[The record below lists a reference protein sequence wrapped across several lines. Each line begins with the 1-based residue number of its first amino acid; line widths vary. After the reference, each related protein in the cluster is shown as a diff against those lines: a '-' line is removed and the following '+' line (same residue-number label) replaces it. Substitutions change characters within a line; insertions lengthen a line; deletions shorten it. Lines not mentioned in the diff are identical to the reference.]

1 MQEVEEYINTAYKYL
16 GLIADQNRFCYAG
29 EGKEPLKLNKK
40 NNALAITQARVNK
53 ADDFQSLQEI
63 ISNYEIAHKIRPIK
77 GIGIWLGTVDNIT
90 LCGIDIDQCIDDAG
104 KLSEEARK
112 AVELVKTYTELS
124 ISGKGLHML
133 LMCKGQ
139 VKEPYVN
146 KKKFEM
152 YYNSIG
158 RYFTLS
164 LNHLEG
170 TPTQIREV
178 TEEEIHELG
187 EQLKEVF
194 KLDEKGQKL
203 VYEPIKICS
212 SLSKEHMDV
221 FAQKVLPL
229 LDEMKKNYPKLGK
242 LLDGDISDYPSHSEA
257 DAGLTH
263 YLMMAC
269 RDAGLDQD
277 EAGAFCLNYYRFLPL
292 YRPKWD
298 KKHSS
303 SGETY
308 GELTV
313 KKALA
318 HIFEVMTVEE
328 AIITDFWRLYDF
340 WMHPL
345 SGNMII
351 ELRETGE
358 IKGEITQGKGLHGIS
373 VLNDIINTLIMKNQY
388 VKQVIIDTK
397 GKVRPKVQQIKD
409 NLIANLAKDYE
420 PFFRYT
426 RGRITGCGYLIIDA
440 NHIVKLDAKT
450 GSWRIIKKSEIQGD
464 NDLIQ
469 DSLKPYLANPKRT
482 LYYPTMEPLSKEKKK
497 EVIQRLRKIMVNLD
511 DINFNLFLLYLFSTL
526 RCYDPKP
533 ILYLSGTAGSGK
545 TFIAQD
551 ILQEIFDRDT
561 GLSLGISSRGTERDL
576 IGSIN
581 SYIVVFDNKS
591 KEFSEEISNILCT
604 MSTARFGRILIRR
617 LFHSSPQ
624 ECYLNCM
631 IILTGIDLKIN
642 RKDLAQRIW
651 RINTELAPELRKS
664 TVELR
669 NEIKEL
675 VPELLAIVLDSAAKS
690 IKYEAHPEADS
701 HHEFIRQVVEAAK
714 QDVRHIEALGFS
726 IRGLL
731 EIFDEEEIKQMVD
744 EMIIEKQEVMEEAAI
759 FDTSAPFTEVMVAFL
774 NTLKMQGKDEFRV
787 SASRFYELFRDNLE
801 VIIPHIKPSLQGR
814 TTEEIIEILDL
825 PRNAISMGIALRD
838 FKSNTNLA
846 RKYQI
851 TKYRTNSER
860 GYVIK
865 IL

>member
-1 MQEVEEYINTAYKYL
+1 MQDYINKAEQYL
-16 GLIADQNRFCYAG
+16 GEIAGQNRFCFAG
-29 EGKEPLKLNKK
+29 ESKEPLRVNRKDKSML
-40 NNALAITQARVNK
+40 ITQARVNK
-53 ADDFQSLQEI
+53 AEDFQSLEEI
-63 ISNYEIAHKIRPIK
+63 VTSYEIAQKIRPLR
-77 GIGIWLGTVDNIT
+77 GIGIWLGTVNDVT
-90 LCGIDIDQCIDDAG
+90 LCGIDIDKCIDENG
-104 KLSEEARK
+104 NLTEEARK
-112 AVELVKTYTELS
+112 AVELVNTYTEIS

-133 LMCKGQ
+133 LLCRDK
-139 VKEPYVN
+139 VNEPYVN
-146 KKKFEM
+146 KKKFEL
-152 YYNSIG
+152 YYNSAG

-170 TPTQIREV
+170 TPEAIREV
-178 TEEEIHELG
+178 TEKEIHEIG
-187 EQLKEVF
+187 EQLKEIF
-194 KLDEKGQKL
+194 GLEEKGQKL
-203 VYEPIKICS
+203 VYEPIQICS
-212 SLSKEHMDV
+212 NLTKDQLEAY
-221 FAQKVLPL
+221 AQKVLPL
-229 LDEMKKNYPKLGK
+229 LEEMRKNYPKLNK
-242 LLDGDISDYPSHSEA
+242 LLDGDTSDYPSHSEA

-345 SGNMII
+345 SGNMVI

-591 KEFSEEISNILCT
+591 KAFSEEISNILCT

-731 EIFDEEEIKQMVD
+731 EVFTEDEIRQMVD
-744 EMIIEKQEVMEEAAI
+744 EMVTEKQEVMEEAAM
-759 FDTSAPFTEVMVAFL
+759 FDSSAPFTEVMVAFL
-774 NTLKMQGKDEFRV
+774 EMLKVQGKESFRI
-787 SASRFYELFRDNLE
+787 SIKKFYEMFRDSLDIL
-801 VIIPHIKPSLQGR
+801 VPQIKPSLQGR
-814 TTEEIIEILDL
+814 TIEEIIELLNL
-825 PRNAISMGIALRD
+825 PRNTIAMGIALRD

-846 RKYQI
+846 KKYQI
-851 TKYRTNSER
+851 TNCWIGKEK
-860 GYVIK
+860 GYEIK